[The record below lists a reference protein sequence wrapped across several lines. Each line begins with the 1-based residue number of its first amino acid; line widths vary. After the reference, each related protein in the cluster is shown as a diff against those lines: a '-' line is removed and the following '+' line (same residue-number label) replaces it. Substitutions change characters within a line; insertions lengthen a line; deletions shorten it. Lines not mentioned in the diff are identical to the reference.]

1 MTDAILSHTTT
12 ALHSVER
19 RAQVLRL
26 VPAIGNGSSMTNAR
40 PSSKDRLESYRA
52 LVSAA
57 VEVRDVF
64 ADADGMNLEVDGM
77 DPGEPEC
84 ICALPHACPTAN
96 RELILHHIDIPAD
109 LIAMLERTGKHL
121 HAAWAEN
128 ERLRKE
134 IERAGGAPAKNYAAE
149 CAMKC
154 SEPAFKA
161 FMEARH
167 ALARPLTDD
176 RVAAR
181 VRSILAISS
190 RTELNTSNE
199 AAARWRGMV
208 NDFENWRKQR

>member
-1 MTDAILSHTTT
+1 
-12 ALHSVER
+12 
-19 RAQVLRL
+19 
-26 VPAIGNGSSMTNAR
+26 MTNAR

-52 LVSAA
+52 LVAAA

-64 ADADGMNLEVDGM
+64 ADADGMHLEIDGM
-77 DPGEPEC
+77 DPGEPER

-121 HAAWAEN
+121 QAAWAEN

-154 SEPAFKA
+154 EEPAFQR
-161 FMEARH
+161 FMAERH
-167 ALARPLTDD
+167 DLKLPTDKDKTATRVKFVLALN
-176 RVAAR
+176 
-181 VRSILAISS
+181 S
-190 RTELNTSNE
+190 RKELNENAP
-199 AAARWRGMV
+199 AAARWRRIV
-208 NDFENWRKQR
+208 QDFDEWRRGR